1 MSGGAV
7 GAVLDVLAG
16 LCLGAGV
23 LLALV
28 AALGVLRLPDVLT
41 RLHAAA
47 KPQALGVV
55 LVAVGVGLA
64 VRTPTAIGVVALVVV
79 FQLVT
84 APVAAHMVGRAAYR
98 TGKVRRDLLLVDE
111 LSDLEGGEAPEGGLP
126 DGCTVRDAEPA
137 PGAPRSDHEEPRRA

>member
-1 MSGGAV
+1 MSV
-7 GAVLDVLAG
+7 GEVAGVVADVLAAVCVG
-16 LCLGAGV
+16 LGI

-47 KPQALGVV
+47 KPQALGIV

-64 VRTPTAIGVVALVVV
+64 LRTPVVLGVVVLVVV
-79 FQLVT
+79 LQLVT

-98 TGKVRRDLLLVDE
+98 TGKVDRDLLLVDE
-111 LSDLEGGEAPEGGLP
+111 LSRLRGPEEPEGGLP
-126 DGCTVRDAEPA
+126 DGCVVVDEPDGDAGR
-137 PGAPRSDHEEPRRA
+137 PGRGADRG